1 MSLIRKILSLFDS
14 ENKNRIFILFWM
26 MLLSA
31 VLEVLGIGIV
41 PIVIKYILQPE
52 ELKNFPWLYDF
63 LDELNL
69 LTTKH
74 LFLVGSVMII
84 LVFLMKNAYRFY
96 VDFKQLK
103 LIKHIQTKLAS
114 DLFSKYL
121 FSPYQLYLNRNTS
134 TLIRNINNE
143 VSYIAA
149 KVLIPS
155 FLILLN
161 IIILIAIFISMLVV
175 EFYMTTIVV
184 SFLVIAMG
192 GFNLLLRR
200 KLRRYGKTMQQER
213 RLQLQYLYQGL
224 QGLKA
229 IKVANR
235 EHFFYQL
242 FKNSTLRLANTQLRV
257 NMLSKLPSGYL
268 EIVAVVMILFLTG
281 GLLFLAYQ
289 GTELTYLL
297 SFFGLALVRM
307 RQNFSAI
314 MVNLNLVRSNEV
326 SIDPVVKDMKIQKD
340 REQDDTSLDQS
351 LNFEHKI
358 SFQNVSFNYQS
369 SESKVINKINFE
381 IEKGEIIG
389 IAGATGG
396 GKTTI
401 LDLILGLHQPTE
413 GYIKVDNVDLQSM
426 LSLWQKSV
434 GYVPQNI
441 YLLDDTIIANIAFG
455 IKPNNVD
462 LDRVKEV
469 VKAAQLFDFVN
480 SLDKGLK
487 SKVGENGV
495 KISGGQRQR
504 IGIARALYNNPQILI
519 FDEATSALDNK
530 TERKFVEILHGLDDD
545 LTIIMVAHRLS
556 TLEKCDRILF
566 LENGMIS
573 SQGSY
578 QELLKNNKLF
588 QEMSGVT

>member
-257 NMLSKLPSGYL
+257 N
-268 EIVAVVMILFLTG
+268 
-281 GLLFLAYQ
+281 
-289 GTELTYLL
+289 
-297 SFFGLALVRM
+297 
-307 RQNFSAI
+307 
-314 MVNLNLVRSNEV
+314 
-326 SIDPVVKDMKIQKD
+326 
-340 REQDDTSLDQS
+340 
-351 LNFEHKI
+351 
-358 SFQNVSFNYQS
+358 
-369 SESKVINKINFE
+369 
-381 IEKGEIIG
+381 
-389 IAGATGG
+389 
-396 GKTTI
+396 
-401 LDLILGLHQPTE
+401 
-413 GYIKVDNVDLQSM
+413 
-426 LSLWQKSV
+426 
-434 GYVPQNI
+434 
-441 YLLDDTIIANIAFG
+441 
-455 IKPNNVD
+455 
-462 LDRVKEV
+462 
-469 VKAAQLFDFVN
+469 
-480 SLDKGLK
+480 
-487 SKVGENGV
+487 
-495 KISGGQRQR
+495 
-504 IGIARALYNNPQILI
+504 
-519 FDEATSALDNK
+519 
-530 TERKFVEILHGLDDD
+530 
-545 LTIIMVAHRLS
+545 
-556 TLEKCDRILF
+556 
-566 LENGMIS
+566 
-573 SQGSY
+573 
-578 QELLKNNKLF
+578 
-588 QEMSGVT
+588 